1 MRAYRQVCDQRGWDV
16 TVALAVSSVN
26 GLMFHSAYIGG
37 INAPRLNDFAAKTR
51 QNLDPDEVIF
61 IYDGARAHR
70 NPAIPVANT
79 ELEMLPAY
87 SPFLNIVEQAIS
99 SLKTTIK
106 GDVSRPEIQARMDD
120 RAEVRRL
127 GIPLGEM

>member
-1 MRAYRQVCDQRGWDV
+1 M
-16 TVALAVSSVN
+16 
-26 GLMFHSAYIGG
+26 
-37 INAPRLNDFAAKTR
+37 
-51 QNLDPDEVIF
+51 F

-70 NPAIPVANT
+70 DPAIPVANT
-79 ELEMLPAY
+79 ELERLTAY

-127 GIPLGEM
+127 RIPLGEM

>member
-1 MRAYRQVCDQRGWDV
+1 M
-16 TVALAVSSVN
+16 TEALAVSPVN
-26 GLMFHSAYIGG
+26 GLMFHSADIGG
-37 INAPRLNDFAAKTR
+37 MNAPRLNDLAAQTR
-51 QNLDPDEVIF
+51 QNLYPDEKVIF

-70 NPAIPVANT
+70 DPAIPVANT

-106 GDVSRPEIQARMDD
+106 KDVSRPEIQARMDD

-127 GIPLGEM
+127 GIPLEEM

>member
-1 MRAYRQVCDQRGWDV
+1 M

-37 INAPRLNDFAAKTR
+37 MNAPRLNDFAVKTR

-70 NPAIPVANT
+70 NPTIPVANT

-87 SPFLNIVEQAIS
+87 SPFLNVVEQAIS